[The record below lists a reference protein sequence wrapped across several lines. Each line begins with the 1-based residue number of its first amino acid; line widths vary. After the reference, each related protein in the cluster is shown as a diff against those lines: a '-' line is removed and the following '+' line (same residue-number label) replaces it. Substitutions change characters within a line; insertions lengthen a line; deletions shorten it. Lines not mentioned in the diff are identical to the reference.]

1 MAFPLP
7 VPFNDIRKEF
17 VFVVRV
23 KGDLFDPPEAICD
36 AQVELCSEFYRG
48 CGFSPDDRPD
58 VWLADAY
65 DPVRNG
71 MDTIVIHV
79 FLLFVDFP
87 DCFQQLCLTARE
99 LQSFY
104 RKSFNDGKITA
115 DELQLC
121 LDGPADGFQ

>member
-17 VFVVRV
+17 TFVVCV
-23 KGDLFDPPEAICD
+23 KGNLFDPPEAIRN
-36 AQVELCSEFYRG
+36 AQVELCSEFYRS
-48 CGFSPDDRPD
+48 CGFSTDDRPD

-71 MDTIVIHV
+71 MDTIVINV
-79 FLLFVDFP
+79 FLLLVDFP
-87 DCFQQLCLTARE
+87 DCFQQLCLTVRE
-99 LQSFY
+99 FQSFF
-104 RKSFNDGKITA
+104 RKPFNDGKIAA

-121 LDGPADGFQ
+121 LDGSVDGF